1 MIVFA
6 GSDAYSKLRF
16 HTSMKSAFQYVS
28 PLDEGNIITQR
39 REILPNVKTF
49 TMPSIAVEVVKIT
62 DPLLT

>member
-1 MIVFA
+1 
-6 GSDAYSKLRF
+6 
-16 HTSMKSAFQYVS
+16 MKSAFQYVS

-49 TMPSIAVEVVKIT
+49 TMPGIAVDVVKIT